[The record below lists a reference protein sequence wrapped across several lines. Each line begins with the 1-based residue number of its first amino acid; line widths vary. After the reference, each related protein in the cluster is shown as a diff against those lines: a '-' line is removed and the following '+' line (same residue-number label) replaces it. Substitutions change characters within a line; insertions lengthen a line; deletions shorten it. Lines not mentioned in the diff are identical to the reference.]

1 MSDVILAAAAT
12 YSQKARVA
20 LDMQISAEPEAQLT
34 VPVSNLF
41 SAVAAEAGIGHLDL
55 VREAQL
61 SGVRPDFAAVINGS
75 ACGWVE
81 LKKPGHSLD
90 GTKWTGREKDQW
102 SLLAELDALIVTDGV
117 RAVLYNGGIPVTDEP
132 VLLPMHSPEIWDHEP
147 LAALLRLFVVSRP
160 ATINRVSQL
169 AQKLAPLARLL
180 RIRLQEGV
188 DNSVTGFSSAVAA
201 WDQAMQRKS
210 THESFATDVAQVLAY
225 SMAIAALEGGADR
238 DANGIISVLEAAEEL
253 HQGPHNVL
261 AAALGPVLGIPALLT
276 YVRAEIGGIERLVSS
291 VDLTAIHRYK
301 DPRGEPWLWFY
312 EDFLAKY
319 DPESRNKSGVYY
331 TPTQVVQCQV
341 RLVDSILRK
350 RLDRSMGFAA
360 DSVTTLDPATG
371 SGTYPLSIIDHA
383 EKVMWDRRGPGGRV
397 QAGHILK
404 KNLIA
409 FELLPG
415 PYAVAQL
422 RIGQRLSELIGQVPG
437 VTDQTERLQV
447 YLTDTLEDPSNER
460 TQTGLFGDA
469 LVLSEQARQAREIK
483 NGRQVTVVIGNP
495 PYDRV
500 TQESGGWI
508 THPKSGPRLFD
519 DVIKPAQEAGII
531 FSAQASL
538 YDMYVYFWR
547 WAFWKAFEE
556 HPGEPAVVSFIT
568 PSNWLRGPAFVG
580 LRELAL
586 SHGDE
591 IWVVDLGGEGRGTR
605 QEENVFDIQTPV
617 AIVTVW
623 RKRGGSAN
631 PAKVYYRKIDGSRS
645 QKFTTLSTV
654 TAPFE
659 DKDQWQVIEPI
670 LGSPLAPTTVE
681 GNWATY
687 PALTDIFPWQ
697 GPGCKWNRMW
707 TVAPSRDVLQR
718 RWDALLE
725 DDRSEVR
732 SERFVTPTTGRNI
745 NTNVNGLPPINSLL
759 PGSPPRR
766 IVRYAWRSFDRQWA
780 FEDPRL
786 AALERPSLW
795 NSLSQQQLF
804 LVSMNTSQLGEGP
817 ALTAATD
824 VPDLHYFCNRGGKD
838 VLPLYRDRGATAPN
852 LPAGLQELL
861 VSEFD
866 HEVLP
871 EDIAAYVFALLA
883 HPGYTSLFSDELRV
897 PGARVPFTK
906 KPDLFARAVSIG
918 EQLLWLQTYAERY
931 ISDGRPEREVPHV
944 QGLHWETAITT
955 IPESPKSVSY
965 DAVSHKLIIGDG
977 VVTGVTP
984 AMRAFSV
991 SGMNVLDK
999 WLGTRTATGIGRS
1012 AGARA
1017 KYLDSIR
1024 PKEWE
1029 DEWNDELLDLLR
1041 VLSQTLDL
1049 ADEQNLILQTI
1060 IAEEM
1065 FTTHDF
1071 PTPSPSERTVPKSQ
1085 D

>member
-1 MSDVILAAAAT
+1 MNDAIAAAAAT
-12 YSQKARVA
+12 YSLKARVA
-20 LDMQISAEPEAQLT
+20 LNMQISAEPEAQLT

-41 SAVAAEAGIGHLDL
+41 STVASEAGLGILDL

-61 SGVRPDFAAVINGS
+61 DGVRPDFAAVIDGS

-102 SLLAELDALIVTDGV
+102 TLLAELDALIVTDGV
-117 RAVLYNGGIPVTDEP
+117 HAVLYNGGAPVTEKP
-132 VLLPMHSPEIWDHEP
+132 APLPMHFPDSWDSEP
-147 LAALLRLFVVSRP
+147 LAALLRLFIVSRP
-160 ATINRVSQL
+160 TTITRVSQL

-180 RIRLQEGV
+180 RLRLQEGV
-188 DNSVTGFSSAVAA
+188 EHSVTGFSTAVAA
-201 WDQAMQRKS
+201 WDLAMQRKS
-210 THESFATDVAQVLAY
+210 TPESFATDVAQVLAY

-238 DANGIISVLEAAEEL
+238 DSDGIISVLEAAEKL

-291 VDLTAIHRYK
+291 IDLEAIHRYK
-301 DPRGEPWLWFY
+301 DSRGEPWLWFY

-319 DPESRNKSGVYY
+319 DPDSRDKAGVYY

-341 RLVDSILRK
+341 RLVDSLLRK
-350 RLDRSMGFAA
+350 RLERRMGFAA
-360 DSVTTLDPATG
+360 ESVTTLDPATG

-383 EKVMWDRRGPGGRV
+383 EKVMWDLRGPGGRA
-397 QAGHILK
+397 QAGKILK

-437 VTDQTERLQV
+437 VTEQTERLQV
-447 YLTDTLEDPSNER
+447 YLTDTLEDPSNGF
-460 TQTGLFGDA
+460 TQAGLFGDA
-469 LVLSEQARQAREIK
+469 LVLSEQARQAQEIK
-483 NGRQVTVVIGNP
+483 SGRQVTVVIGNP

-500 TQESGGWI
+500 TQEEGGWI
-508 THPKSGPRLFD
+508 THPKSGHRLFD
-519 DVIKPAQEAGII
+519 DVIKPAQKAGIV

-568 PSNWLRGPAFVG
+568 ASNWLRGPAFVG

-591 IWVVDLGGEGRGTR
+591 VWVVDLGGDGRGTR

-623 RKRGGSAN
+623 RKRDTSTSPG
-631 PAKVYYRKIDGSRS
+631 KVYYRKIDGTRA
-645 QKFTTLSTV
+645 QKYATLATV
-654 TAPFE
+654 NAPFE
-659 DKDQWQVIEPI
+659 NKDQWQVIEPAV
-670 LGSPLAPTTVE
+670 GSPLAPTTVE
-681 GNWATY
+681 GDWATY
-687 PALTDIFPWQ
+687 PALIDIFPWQ

-707 TVAPSRDVLQR
+707 TVSPSRETLQR
-718 RWDALLE
+718 RWDTLLE
-725 DDRSEVR
+725 DDRAAVR
-732 SERFVTPTTGRNI
+732 SERFVTPKTGRNI
-745 NTNVNGLPPINSLL
+745 HTNVNGLPTIASL
-759 PGSPPRR
+759 PVGTSARKK
-766 IVRYAWRSFDRQWA
+766 VRYGWRSFDRQWV

-786 AALERPSLW
+786 AALERPSFW
-795 NSLSQQQLF
+795 NSLSQKQLF
-804 LVSMNTSQLGEGP
+804 LVSLNTSPLGEGP
-817 ALTAATD
+817 ALTVATD
-824 VPDLHYFCNRGGKD
+824 VPDLHYFRGSYGGKD
-838 VLPLYRDRGATAPN
+838 VMSLYRDRGATLPN

-861 VSEFD
+861 STVFD
-866 HEVLP
+866 RVVTP

-883 HPGYTSLFSDELRV
+883 HDGYTSRFSDELRF

-906 KPDLFARAVSIG
+906 KADLFFRAVDIG

-931 ISDGRPEREVPHV
+931 ISDERPQGEVPLV
-944 QGLHWETAITT
+944 KGIHWLKAVTT
-955 IPESPKSVSY
+955 IPESPKSIRY
-965 DAVSHKLIIGDG
+965 DNVSHELHVGDG
-977 VVTGVTP
+977 VIAGVTP
-984 AMRAFSV
+984 TMRSFSV
-991 SGMNVLDK
+991 SGMNILDK
-999 WLGTRTATGIGRS
+999 WLGFRTASGIGRS
-1012 AGARA
+1012 SGARA
-1017 KYLDSIR
+1017 SHLDLIR
-1024 PKEWE
+1024 PTEWE

-1041 VLSQTLDL
+1041 VLSHTLDL
-1049 ADEQNLILQTI
+1049 VDEQELILDKI
-1060 IAEEM
+1060 IADDM
-1065 FTTHDF
+1065 FIADDLPI
-1071 PTPSPSERTVPKSQ
+1071 PTAAERSVPKDS
-1085 D
+1085 